1 MNGVDLLVGLAVGL
15 LLGAVAGAAVAFLL
29 ARRSQ
34 NSSLSDGAQ
43 QELLDRQRLE
53 TEALREQ
60 RRAAEQAASEGRVLA
75 ALAPL
80 QTNLVELQRKVA
92 QVEEARRQDQGA
104 LFSQLRD
111 AREVSEALH
120 VTTAQLAGAL
130 RSNSVRGAWGE
141 AQLRNIVESSG
152 LLERVDFS
160 TQVTLGSEGQ
170 TLRPDLVLHMPGGK
184 SLPVDAKV
192 PFTAYIEAQEIGE
205 SADPQLRA
213 QRDHLLGE
221 HVRAVRAHV
230 DALASKRYWEGLE
243 TAPDFVVAFIPAEP
257 LLSAAL
263 AADPTLLDHAFAK
276 RVALATPV
284 TLWSVL
290 KTVAFAWK
298 QEALT
303 DDAKQLFDL
312 SRELYRRIATMSE
325 HSAKLGRQLESAV
338 KSYNSF
344 GSALESRVLVT
355 ARKLQTLDESKVIP
369 PAQEITEAP
378 RGLTAGEFSDG

>member
-1 MNGVDLLVGLAVGL
+1 MNGVDLLVGLALGL
-15 LLGAVAGAAVAFLL
+15 LLGAVLGAAVAFLL
-29 ARRSQ
+29 ARRAQ
-34 NSSLSDGAQ
+34 AASLPDGARR
-43 QELLDRQRLE
+43 EFLERQRLE
-53 TEALREQ
+53 AEALREQ
-60 RRAAEQAASEGRVLA
+60 RVMA

-80 QTNLVELQRKVA
+80 QTNLVELHRKVA
-92 QVEEARRQDQGA
+92 QVEESRRQDQGA
-104 LFSQLRD
+104 LFTQLRD

-130 RSNSVRGAWGE
+130 RNNSVRGAWGE

-160 TQVTLGSEGQ
+160 TQVTLEGDGK

-192 PFTAYIEAQEIGE
+192 PFASYIEAQEIGE
-205 SADPQLRA
+205 SADPHLRA
-213 QRDHLLGE
+213 QRDRLLAE
-221 HVRAVRAHV
+221 HVRAVRSHV
-230 DALASKRYWEGLE
+230 DALAAKQYWEGLG
-243 TAPDFVVAFIPAEP
+243 TSPDFVVAFIPAEP

-263 AADPTLLDHAFAK
+263 AADPSLLDYAFSK

-298 QEALT
+298 QDALT

-312 SRELYRRIATMSE
+312 SRELYRRISTMAE

-344 GSALESRVLVT
+344 GAALESRVLVT
-355 ARKLQTLDESKVIP
+355 ARKLQTLDESKVVP
-369 PAQEITEAP
+369 EIIEVSEAP
-378 RGLTAGEFSDG
+378 RGLTAGEFSTD